1 MHLVNNHRMATK
13 WRKQKGRERRFFI
26 SFCCDFDNTK
36 VAFPAAAGQSTESR
50 VFFSRKKGILLFLEK
65 KCRKM
70 ARNGGRF
77 VVITS
82 LGHWVIGSLGHWVIG
97 SLGHY
102 VIGSLGHYGF
112 ENLESLSNIHLGHL
126 HATTPSSDE

>member
-50 VFFSRKKGILLFLEK
+50 VFFSPKKGILLFLEK
-65 KCRKM
+65 KNRKM
-70 ARNGGRF
+70 AGNRARF
-77 VVITS
+77 VVNVVKVCTLRLS
-82 LGHWVIGSLGHWVIG
+82 
-97 SLGHY
+97 
-102 VIGSLGHYGF
+102 F
-112 ENLESLSNIHLGHL
+112 CKNLFTLRFTLRRE
-126 HATTPSSDE
+126 TVE